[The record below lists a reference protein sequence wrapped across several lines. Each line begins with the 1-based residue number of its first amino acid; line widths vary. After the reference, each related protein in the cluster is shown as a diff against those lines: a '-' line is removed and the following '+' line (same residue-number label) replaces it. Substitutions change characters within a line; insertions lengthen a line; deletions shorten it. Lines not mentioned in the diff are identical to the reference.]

1 MSLVTLAALTAQVG
15 VQPAEGALPG
25 TQVLKGLTDGL
36 DYWALLAA
44 LAGLLVGAALWGLGH
59 YSQNFHQAHSG
70 KKGVLVSGAAALI
83 IGAAPAIINFFASA
97 GSRVGR

>member
-1 MSLVTLAALTAQVG
+1 MVLATLVGLSAQVG
-15 VQPAEGALPG
+15 VQPVEGGLPG
-25 TQVLKGLTDGL
+25 TQVLKSLTNGL

-59 YSQNFHQAHSG
+59 YSQNFHQAHNG

-97 GSRVGR
+97 GSKVGP